1 MSLKADVRRAGDARD
16 RLGSHL
22 DEIES
27 RFMPQYVWRIARYW
41 AKHSAKRHPA
51 AWTLGGTAVAA
62 AVLGLLGWA
71 IFSRDD

>member
-1 MSLKADVRRAGDARD
+1 MSLKADVRRVGDARD

-41 AKHSAKRHPA
+41 SKHSAKRHPA
-51 AWTLGGTAVAA
+51 AWTLGGTAFAA

>member
-1 MSLKADVRRAGDARD
+1 MSLKPDVRRAGDARD

-27 RFMPQYVWRIARYW
+27 RFMPQYVWRLAR
-41 AKHSAKRHPA
+41 ASGKHSAKRHPA
-51 AWTLGGTAVAA
+51 AWALGGTAVAA
-62 AVLGLLGWA
+62 TVLGLLGWA